1 MEIYLKM
8 SSNEEM
14 EKDNELKINYFDI
27 SKACGYSFDTLD
39 TVSSK

>member
-8 SSNEEM
+8 SSQEVI
-14 EKDNELKINYFDI
+14 EKDNELKINYFDV
-27 SKACGYSFDTLD
+27 SQACGYSFDTLD